1 MSSALNRTVHLQLS
15 LCLSF
20 YLRRSLGGY
29 TVGTT
34 ARFRVEIVEALA
46 PQISPLNPAEVPAV
60 AYEHLFHLPSIG
72 HSFLPPA
79 QWKVRGL
86 LSG

>member
-1 MSSALNRTVHLQLS
+1 MQLLHHILQLGRNCGATLMSSALNRTVHLQLS

-34 ARFRVEIVEALA
+34 ARFLVEIVEALA

-60 AYEHLFHLPSIG
+60 AYEHLFHL
-72 HSFLPPA
+72 
-79 QWKVRGL
+79 RR
-86 LSG
+86 